1 MSAEVQST
9 RASHNRRLRREIKW
23 KSNQWQQDTEKR
35 SSNTAWAT
43 VTPTG
48 QPSYGSLMS
57 HPNFGSGGKESAGN
71 SEDPDSIL
79 GSGRAPGGGH
89 GYPLHCSC
97 LENSLDR
104 GAWQATVH
112 GVVEADTTE
121 QLTRSYIYIKFC
133 IRLYTFKSVICIK

>member
-1 MSAEVQST
+1 M
-9 RASHNRRLRREIKW
+9 
-23 KSNQWQQDTEKR
+23 
-35 SSNTAWAT
+35 
-43 VTPTG
+43 TPTG

-104 GAWQATVH
+104 GAWQAIVY
-112 GVVEADTTE
+112 GVAESDMTE
-121 QLTRSYIYIKFC
+121 GLNKNNNHLLFC
-133 IRLYTFKSVICIK
+133 L